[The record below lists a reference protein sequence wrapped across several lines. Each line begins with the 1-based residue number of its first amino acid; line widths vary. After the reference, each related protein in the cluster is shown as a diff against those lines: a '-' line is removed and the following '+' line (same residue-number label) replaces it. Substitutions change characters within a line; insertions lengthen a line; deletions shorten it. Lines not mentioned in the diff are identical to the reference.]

1 MHYFL
6 CSVSSKVERATY
18 NRLMVGSSPPR
29 NTIMHYF
36 LCLEVFLLGKVNMQN
51 LRTPSTEEAREMQK
65 KSAEKRSQ
73 NIKERKLIRQVI
85 EERLGGA
92 DLDEIVDNL
101 IDRAKHDS
109 RDFEV
114 LQAALGQKPV
124 DKVQATQ
131 TVVDMSAF
139 STEEIK
145 AMLDDDLP

>member
-1 MHYFL
+1 M
-6 CSVSSKVERATY
+6 
-18 NRLMVGSSPPR
+18 
-29 NTIMHYF
+29 
-36 LCLEVFLLGKVNMQN
+36 GKVNMQN

-85 EERLGGA
+85 EERLGCS

-101 IDRAKHDS
+101 IDRAKRDS

-124 DKVQATQ
+124 DKVQTTQ
-131 TVVDMSAF
+131 TVVDLSTF
-139 STEEIK
+139 STDEIK
-145 AMLDDDLP
+145 AMLDEEV